1 MSKADERALAKEI
14 DRLNREIFGVK
25 TKEKRKMP
33 TGIPNKKGPRLAG
46 VPIQDS
52 ALVKRGRKGLMKAA
66 GIGNGA
72 VRAPL
77 TMQLLDTLKS
87 DDSYVTV
94 PLTGTRTKATT
105 IFNLKTKAT
114 KIGAELH
121 WTLSKDEKTVYAW
134 FTKGKTPS
142 KGKTNGREKAHEV
155 PTEIAIQ

>member
-1 MSKADERALAKEI
+1 MSKAAKEALAMAKEI
-14 DRLNREIFGVK
+14 DRLNREIFGVT
-25 TKEKRKMP
+25 TKEKKTMP
-33 TGIPNKKGPRLAG
+33 TGVPKKARTAG

-77 TMQLLDTLKS
+77 TIQLLDTLKS
-87 DDSYVTV
+87 EDSYVTI
-94 PLTGTRTKATT
+94 PLTATRTKATT

-114 KIGAELH
+114 KANAELH
-121 WTLSKDEKTVYAW
+121 FTLSKDEQTIFAW
-134 FTKGKTPS
+134 FTKAP
-142 KGKTNGREKAHEV
+142 KGKTNGREKASSHAV